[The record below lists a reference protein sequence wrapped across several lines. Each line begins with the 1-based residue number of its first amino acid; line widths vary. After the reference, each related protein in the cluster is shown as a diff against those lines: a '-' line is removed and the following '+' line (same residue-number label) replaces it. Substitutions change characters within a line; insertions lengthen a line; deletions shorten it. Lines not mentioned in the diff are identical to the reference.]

1 MNKTLLALLVGVGI
15 GILVAPGKGSDTI
28 RRLRNRLDDYRD
40 LAEDEAEELLAKG
53 KKAFNKGK
61 AAVNEAL

>member
-15 GILVAPGKGSDTI
+15 GILVAPGKGSETI
-28 RRLRNRLDDYRD
+28 RRLRDRLDDYKD
-40 LAEDEAEELLAKG
+40 LAADEADELVAKG

-61 AAVNEAL
+61 AAVNEVL